1 MKFFDYELTLEI
13 ENIDFLSNNS
23 GHPVVVS
30 CLNPH
35 SFVKAENDS
44 VFKEALRHS
53 DYLIPDGVGICMEV
67 HRWAGKQIKKIAGD
81 DFHLHVLDQ
90 FIVASGDFFSSY
102 GGGQVYV
109 KNLVDEMIRQQIE
122 ADITLSIISFAST
135 FPINVQQ
142 KEYKGVPLYEM
153 HPDGNIL
160 QLLKTISPDIV
171 HAHGEKAK
179 VAQACHELGIKCVIT
194 AHHGG
199 ILCPAGTL
207 LNYKDEI
214 CHTAAS
220 FEKCL
225 PCYLRTIRSGR
236 YWYPLVKHIPYQRYL
251 KIGDRL
257 KRLPFIPFITPIGQ
271 AARSIQ
277 GKLDAWNTIKE
288 NADLIV
294 APSNAIANRM
304 TLNGL
309 SEDKV
314 QVVPHGIPI
323 PQGEYSFPS
332 TEGPI
337 SFYYVGRI
345 NYVKG
350 IHILLKAFS
359 SIHDPNIELHLI
371 GGAENKAE
379 HRYMSK
385 LQKKYQKDARIQWHG
400 KVPYEQLPSL
410 IKEYHCLIH
419 PAIYLEVFGLN
430 ISEALAQ
437 GKYVIATRCGGAEMQ
452 IHNRIGGMMIR
463 PNNYKELAKAIFDYT
478 STPIASKSYVNKIDR
493 HVYDLTK
500 LYKS

>member
-1 MKFFDYELTLEI
+1 MRLT
-13 ENIDFLSNNS
+13 
-23 GHPVVVS
+23 
-30 CLNPH
+30 
-35 SFVKAENDS
+35 
-44 VFKEALRHS
+44 
-53 DYLIPDGVGICMEV
+53 
-67 HRWAGKQIKKIAGD
+67 
-81 DFHLHVLDQ
+81 
-90 FIVASGDFFSSY
+90 IVASGDFFSSY

-109 KNLVDEMIRQQIE
+109 KNLVDELIRQQNE

-153 HPDGNIL
+153 HPDGDIH
-160 QLLKTISPDIV
+160 QLLKEISPDIV
-171 HAHGEKAK
+171 HAHGEKAE
-179 VAQACHELGIKCVIT
+179 VAKACHELGIKCVIT

-207 LNYKDEI
+207 LNHKDEI

-251 KIGDRL
+251 KIGNRL

-288 NADLIV
+288 NADMII
-294 APSNAIANRM
+294 APSNAIANSM

-323 PQGEYSFPS
+323 RQGVQPFPS
-332 TEGPI
+332 TESPI
-337 SFYYVGRI
+337 RFYYVGRI

-350 IHILLKAFS
+350 IHVLLQAFS
-359 SIHDPNIELHLI
+359 SIHNPNIELHLI

-379 HRYMSK
+379 QRYMTE

-400 KVPYEQLPSL
+400 KVPYEQLPNL
-410 IKEYHCLIH
+410 IKDYHCLIH

-452 IHNRIGGMMIR
+452 IHSNDEGMLVS
-463 PNNYKELAKAIFDYT
+463 PNNANNLAKAIQEYIGMP
-478 STPIASKSYVNKIDR
+478 SSSKADIIDLC
-493 HVYDLTK
+493 HHIGDLME
-500 LYKS
+500 LYKVV

>member
-1 MKFFDYELTLEI
+1 MKLT
-13 ENIDFLSNNS
+13 
-23 GHPVVVS
+23 
-30 CLNPH
+30 
-35 SFVKAENDS
+35 
-44 VFKEALRHS
+44 
-53 DYLIPDGVGICMEV
+53 
-67 HRWAGKQIKKIAGD
+67 
-81 DFHLHVLDQ
+81 
-90 FIVASGDFFSSY
+90 IVASGDFLSSY

-109 KNLVDEMIRQQIE
+109 KNLVDELIRQKTE
-122 ADITLSIISFAST
+122 VDITLSIISFAPA
-135 FPINVQQ
+135 FLINAQQ
-142 KEYKGVPLYEM
+142 KDYKGVPLYEM

-160 QLLKTISPDIV
+160 QLLKEISPDIV

-179 VAQACHELGIKCVIT
+179 VARACHELGIKCVIT

-251 KIGDRL
+251 KIGERL

-271 AARSIQ
+271 ATQSIK
-277 GKLDAWNTIKE
+277 GKIDAWNTIID

-294 APSNAIANRM
+294 APSNAIANSM

-323 PQGEYSFPS
+323 PQRKQSFPS
-332 TEGPI
+332 TDGPI
-337 SFYYVGRI
+337 RFYYVGRI

-359 SIHDPNIELHLI
+359 SIHNPNIELHLI
-371 GGAENKAE
+371 GGVGNKAE
-379 HRYMSK
+379 QRYMSK
-385 LQKKYQKDARIQWHG
+385 LQSKYRRDARIMWHG
-400 KVPYEQLPSL
+400 KITYEQLPNL

-452 IHNRIGGMMIR
+452 IHDKTEGLLVN
-463 PNNYKELAKAIFDYT
+463 PNNANDLANAVTEYTNKPLVSNVNYTNICHHIHVLTELYYT
-478 STPIASKSYVNKIDR
+478 
-493 HVYDLTK
+493 
-500 LYKS
+500 LYNSCSL

>member
-1 MKFFDYELTLEI
+1 MKLTVI
-13 ENIDFLSNNS
+13 
-23 GHPVVVS
+23 
-30 CLNPH
+30 
-35 SFVKAENDS
+35 
-44 VFKEALRHS
+44 
-53 DYLIPDGVGICMEV
+53 
-67 HRWAGKQIKKIAGD
+67 
-81 DFHLHVLDQ
+81 
-90 FIVASGDFFSSY
+90 ASGDFFSSY

-109 KNLVDEMIRQQIE
+109 KNLVDELISQQTE
-122 ADITLSIISFAST
+122 VDITLSIISFAST

-153 HPDGNIL
+153 HPDGDIL
-160 QLLKTISPDIV
+160 QLLKEISPDIV

-251 KIGDRL
+251 KIGNRL
-257 KRLPFIPFITPIGQ
+257 KQLPFIPFITPIGQ
-271 AARSIQ
+271 AAQAIK
-277 GKLDAWNTIKE
+277 GKINTWNTIKE

-294 APSNAIANRM
+294 APSNAIANSM

-309 SEDKV
+309 LEDKV
-314 QVVPHGIPI
+314 RIVPHGIPI
-323 PQGEYSFPS
+323 PPFNPLSPS
-332 TEGPI
+332 TNGPI
-337 SFYYVGRI
+337 RFYYVGRI

-350 IHILLKAFS
+350 IHVLLQAFS
-359 SIHDPNIELHLI
+359 SIQNPNIELHLI
-371 GGAENKAE
+371 GGAGNKAE
-379 HRYMSK
+379 QRYMSK
-385 LQKKYQKDARIQWHG
+385 LQRKYRKDKRIIWHG
-400 KVPYEQLPSL
+400 TVSYEKLPIL
-410 IKEYHCLIH
+410 VKDYHCLIH
-419 PAIYLEVFGLN
+419 PTICLEVFGLN
-430 ISEALAQ
+430 IAEAHILN
-437 GKYVIATRCGGAEMQ
+437 KYIIATQCGGAEMQ
-452 IHNRIGGMMIR
+452 IHSKNEGLLVK

-478 STPIASKSYVNKIDR
+478 RTPIASKSYVNKIDR

-500 LYKS
+500 IYKS